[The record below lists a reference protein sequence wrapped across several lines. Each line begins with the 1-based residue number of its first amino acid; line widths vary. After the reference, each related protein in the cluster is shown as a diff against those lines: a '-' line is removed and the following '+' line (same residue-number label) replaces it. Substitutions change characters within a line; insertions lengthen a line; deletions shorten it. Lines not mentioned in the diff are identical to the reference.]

1 MPSERAKRSPLQRI
15 EDILENIDRIR
26 EFTVGYDFA
35 GFVTDTRTLY
45 AVTRALE
52 IISEAARHLPSEIK
66 ARSPH
71 IDWRG
76 IATVGNVYRHSYD
89 IVDNTLVWDVVQRD
103 LEPLR
108 AAMIVEIRSLGEE
121 WE

>member
-52 IISEAARHLPSEIK
+52 IISEATRHLPSEIK

-89 IVDNTLVWDVVQRD
+89 IVDNTLVWDVVQGD

-108 AAMIVEIRSLGEE
+108 AAMIVEIRSLGE
-121 WE
+121 